1 MMYPRK
7 TPKQAQEDAAAKKLI
22 SQQQRDQLKALMSQ
36 KLQAKYPT
44 KDSEGLLGKVEN
56 FFAAQQPL
64 TAENLKELDRQVAHS
79 VKSVNPVNLD
89 RDDLS
94 VKSGV
99 SKMSGAT
106 DFLSEKLS
114 ETGRK
119 THGTIDLMPRTRK
132 ADGTKYKNEE
142 EEWADIYKYNL
153 GVYKAEAELEQ
164 DRREHAKRKYKSE
177 LDEQVHEKN
186 HRKQEEKD
194 WVQVDYEQV
203 LKKVHKEEMK
213 EKKKNDIAKA
223 KIHFEK
229 AMRDKQIKEIR
240 AQRKQE
246 IKEEKELDRQ
256 MIQRIREEQK
266 EEERQA
272 RKRKEDDYAYYRK
285 VLLDN
290 EEKRKILNEELAK
303 EKREETR
310 QIEEL
315 NRLVEERER
324 ARDEEAK
331 AKDRRIRGILENA
344 KGLVGKPKDDR
355 EKRQDMKVQ
364 KWADKKLQEDLQ
376 AEHQEKVDAW
386 QKKMDSRAYY
396 DQQIKEKNERKA
408 AEKIDY
414 DSQAKVWQDSTEKY
428 KDWEK
433 AREDAKKK
441 QMKDYAEVLKKQME
455 EKFEERR
462 IYDRLFDLRATQNE
476 KKQLAA

>member
-7 TPKQAQEDAAAKKLI
+7 TPKQAQEDAQSKKLI
-22 SQQQRDQLKALMSQ
+22 SQQQREQLKTLMST

-44 KDSEGLLGKVEN
+44 KDTEGLLGKVEN

-106 DFLSEKLS
+106 DFLSQKL
-114 ETGRK
+114 EDTGRK
-119 THGTIDLMPRTRK
+119 TNGTIDLLPRTRK
-132 ADGTKYKNEE
+132 ANSTTYKNEE

-164 DRREHAKRKYKSE
+164 DRREHAKKKYKAE
-177 LDEQVHEKN
+177 LDEQVHEKD
-186 HRKQEEKD
+186 HRRQEEKE

-203 LKKVHKEEMK
+203 LKKVSKEENK
-213 EKKKNDIAKA
+213 EKKKADVAKA

-272 RKRKEDDYAYYRK
+272 RKRKEDDYNYFRK

-290 EEKRKILNEELAK
+290 EEKRKILNAEIAK

-315 NRLVEERER
+315 NRLVEEREK
-324 ARDEEAK
+324 AREEEAK
-331 AKDRRIRGILENA
+331 AKDSRIRNILENA

-355 EKRQDMKVQ
+355 ERRQDEKVK
-364 KWADKKLQEDLQ
+364 KWADKKLQEDLD
-376 AEHQEKVDAW
+376 AEQQEKVDAW
-386 QKKMDSRAYY
+386 QKKLNSRAYY

-414 DSQAKVWQDSTEKY
+414 DSQAKVWQDSTDLY
-428 KDWEK
+428 KQWEK
-433 AREDAKKK
+433 NREDSKK
-441 QMKDYAEVLKKQME
+441 QQMKAYAEVLKKQME

-462 IYDRLFDLRATQNE
+462 VYDRLFDLRATQSE
-476 KKQLAA
+476 KKQLAS